1 MKRFAKS
8 GHFLDVVQPEAQTL
22 LILDFEA
29 NGQGPSMTLEQARA
43 FITHVNDQTGRYPD
57 SILATTSRTCSAPI
71 PTLSSPIAGSG
82 CRNMDPPLSC
92 PPIGLPGPCGNTPM
106 APSVLSPIPSPAPAC
121 ATATS
126 STATRLA
133 SAPSGA
139 PPSPLPLQKTP
150 SIPAPCVLC
159 RGRLCLPRDSL
170 YRSGETTPAKPG
182 EAGSCTATSVSNTS
196 LNRITLPR
204 DPACLRMPTAA
215 SVILLCSATLLL
227 PATKTPDSAPLKT
240 RLCRTR
246 FPSPSIR
253 IPSKTLLAKVSFP
266 VTSPWFP

>member
-1 MKRFAKS
+1 MPESNVVIDLSHHNQNLDFASIRS
-8 GHFLDVVQPEAQTL
+8 GGGILGIIHKATQGLDYADPTYLPHRTSALANGLLWGAYHFGTGSDGVQQAQHFLDVVRPDAQTL
-22 LILDFEA
+22 LILDLEA

-126 STATRLA
+126 STATRPA
-133 SAPSGA
+133 SAPSGV
-139 PPSPLPLQKTP
+139 PPSPLTP
-150 SIPAPCVLC
+150 VMRAQRTRR
-159 RGRLCLPRDSL
+159 RGRF
-170 YRSGETTPAKPG
+170 
-182 EAGSCTATSVSNTS
+182 
-196 LNRITLPR
+196 
-204 DPACLRMPTAA
+204 AA
-215 SVILLCSATLLL
+215 
-227 PATKTPDSAPLKT
+227 
-240 RLCRTR
+240 
-246 FPSPSIR
+246 
-253 IPSKTLLAKVSFP
+253 
-266 VTSPWFP
+266 